1 MDRTQ
6 RTDLPSR
13 TNPEND
19 WFFEIFLDEE
29 EVLVDCE

>member
-1 MDRTQ
+1 MQ
-6 RTDLPSR
+6 SQSK

-19 WFFEIFLDEE
+19 WFFEMFLDEE